1 MRPIEKLISKFRID
15 TNPDRDRQILGQL
28 LRAQENS
35 KHQTIALN
43 RDIRKISTRSKIA
56 ATLAAAAAV
65 IVVLAVSRLT
75 VSDKGGLPRPGGPEM
90 AAVSKTPAE
99 LLSAFSLN
107 MAFRDGGIEAVTE
120 QFQQAREKVKRGQT
134 KRLTIDQLICE
145 LEECEKI

>member
-28 LRAQENS
+28 LRAQEES
-35 KHQTIALN
+35 KYQTCV
-43 RDIRKISTRSKIA
+43 RISARNKIA
-56 ATLAAAAAV
+56 AALAAAAAV

-75 VSDKGGLPRPGGPEM
+75 VSDKGGLPRVGGTEI

-120 QFQQAREKVKRGQT
+120 RFQQAREKVKRGQT